1 MGIKNIVD
9 LFSKQGP
16 NLLRLLQ
23 MLENGVTGTN
33 FSATLRTPAPT
44 VDVSGLRDDITGV
57 SQAHERL
64 LRQMQDQTLQI
75 AGVEE
80 EVKRLRMALEHSE
93 RRVEGVEREL
103 ASLGLW
109 VKALGI
115 ATVVLLVALGVL
127 VFVLHAHSA

>member
-1 MGIKNIVD
+1 MGITDIVE
-9 LFSKQGP
+9 LFRKHGP
-16 NLLRLLQ
+16 NLLRLLR

-33 FSATLRTPAPT
+33 FSANLLPAPPA
-44 VDVSGLRDDITGV
+44 VDVSGLREDLTGV
-57 SQAHERL
+57 SRAHASI

-93 RRVEGVEREL
+93 RRVEAVEREL
-103 ASLGLW
+103 ESISLW

-115 ATVVLLVALGVL
+115 ATVVLLVALMVL
-127 VFVLHAHSA
+127 VFILHTRA